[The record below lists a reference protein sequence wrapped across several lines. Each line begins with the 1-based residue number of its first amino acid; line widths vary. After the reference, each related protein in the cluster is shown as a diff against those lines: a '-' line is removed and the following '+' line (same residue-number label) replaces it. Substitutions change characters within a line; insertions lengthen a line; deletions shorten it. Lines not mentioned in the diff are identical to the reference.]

1 MSLSPDKQR
10 EGRYLILKRK
20 DERYKD
26 RYIKESWTFKGGA
39 GPSDMMIQKKSICRK
54 RKMNTGNCGMNQEK
68 RAITAGAVNMSD
80 YSSLSFASL

>member
-39 GPSDMMIQKKSICRK
+39 GPSDMMIQKKKASV
-54 RKMNTGNCGMNQEK
+54 EK
-68 RAITAGAVNMSD
+68 ER
-80 YSSLSFASL
+80 